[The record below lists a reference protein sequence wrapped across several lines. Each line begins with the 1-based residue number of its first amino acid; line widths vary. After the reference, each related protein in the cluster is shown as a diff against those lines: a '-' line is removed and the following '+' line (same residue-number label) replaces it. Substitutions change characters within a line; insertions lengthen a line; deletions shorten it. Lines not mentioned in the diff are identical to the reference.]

1 MNPYLVSGVSGAAPI
16 WNKIMTYVLKDQP
29 DEWPKKP
36 DSVEGRQI
44 CTFITGQNTEEQ
56 KEECKPRFEYFIKG
70 TKPRHRIEKKKIW
83 IDKETGWPPVEGKS
97 DNLEEQEHMIASDG
111 LSFEYCLDCP
121 EDKRKPVV
129 VNMSEIERED
139 GERK

>member
-1 MNPYLVSGVSGAAPI
+1 M
-16 WNKIMTYVLKDQP
+16 
-29 DEWPKKP
+29 
-36 DSVEGRQI
+36 
-44 CTFITGQNTEEQ
+44 
-56 KEECKPRFEYFIKG
+56 
-70 TKPRHRIEKKKIW
+70 
-83 IDKETGWPPVEGKS
+83 EGKS

-139 GERK
+139 GERKE